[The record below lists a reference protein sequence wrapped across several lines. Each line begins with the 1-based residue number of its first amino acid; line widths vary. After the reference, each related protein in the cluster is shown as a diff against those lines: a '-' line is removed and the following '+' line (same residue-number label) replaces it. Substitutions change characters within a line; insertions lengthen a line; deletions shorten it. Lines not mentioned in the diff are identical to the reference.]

1 MRQRIR
7 NWLINT
13 FVIVQIT
20 LVGLIA
26 LNNALFIHRHILPNG
41 DVVTHAHPYKK
52 SGDTAPFKTH
62 THTTSELFLLAGLSK
77 LLVVISIAVAIVLS
91 AWFYKQ
97 KPGGSESFYT
107 FFLTTLRGRA
117 PPVSI

>member
-7 NWLINT
+7 NWIINI

-41 DVVTHAHPYKK
+41 DIVTHAHPYKK

-77 LLVVISIAVAIVLS
+77 LLVIFSIAVATVLF
-91 AWFYKQ
+91 ARFLKQ
-97 KPGGSESFYT
+97 NTGGSDRSFT
-107 FFLTTLRGRA
+107 LFLSTLRGRA
-117 PPVSI
+117 PPVSY